1 MSFHSGHHFLQLP
14 GPSNVPERVLRAMDR
29 AVIDHR
35 GPEFATLVPELLAG
49 MRELCRASGPVVLFP
64 SSGTGAWEA
73 ALTNTFNPGDTVL
86 CAETG
91 QFSSQWAEM
100 ARKLGFKADV
110 IPGDWRHGAD
120 PERIGERLRADRAHA
135 IKGVMVVHSETS
147 TGVCSRLADI
157 RAAIDAADH
166 PALFLVD
173 TVSSLATMDYRHDEW
188 GVDVMV
194 SGSQK
199 GLMLPPGMGI
209 NVISAKALAA
219 HRTSTFPRSYFDWTP
234 ILEMNG
240 AGFFPYTSPTL
251 LFFGLREALK
261 MILREEGLVNTL
273 ARHARLAEATRRAVA
288 AWGLELVAQDP
299 REYTNSLTAVL
310 VPDGIDADAIRATIL
325 DRFDM
330 SLGTCFGKFKGK
342 VFRIGHLGS
351 INELM
356 LAGTLSGVQMGLRLH
371 DIGTTA
377 GVNAALAYLSNRHE
391 DAPANIVERATAGV
405 A

>member
-1 MSFHSGHHFLQLP
+1 MSFRSGHHFLQLP

-35 GPEFATLVPELLAG
+35 GPEFSSLVPELLDG

-73 ALTNTFNPGDTVL
+73 ALTNTLNPGDALL

-91 QFSSQWAEM
+91 QFSNQWAEM
-100 ARKLGFKADV
+100 ARKLGFSV
-110 IPGDWRHGAD
+110 ELIPGDWRHGAD
-120 PERIGERLRADRAHA
+120 PDAIGERLRADRGHA
-135 IKGVMVVHSETS
+135 IKAVMVVHSETS
-147 TGVCSRLADI
+147 TGVCSRLAAI
-157 RAAIDAADH
+157 RAAIDAAGH

-173 TVSSLATMDYRHDEW
+173 TVSSLATMDFRQDEW

-209 NVISAKALAA
+209 NVISERALTA
-219 HRTSTFPRSYFDWTP
+219 HRSSRFPRSYFDWTP
-234 ILEMNG
+234 ILELNG
-240 AGFFPYTSPTL
+240 VGFYPYTSPTL

-261 MILREEGLVNTL
+261 MILREEGLANTL

-288 AWGLELVAQDP
+288 AWGLEVVAQDP
-299 REYTNSLTAVL
+299 REYANSLTAVL
-310 VPDGIDADAIRATIL
+310 VPAGIDADAIRATIL
-325 DRFDM
+325 ERFDM

-351 INELM
+351 INDLM
-356 LAGTLSGVQMGLRLH
+356 LAGTLAGVQMGLRLH
-371 DIGTTA
+371 EIGTVD
-377 GVNAALAYLSNRHE
+377 GVNAALAYLSNRNE
-391 DAPANIVERATAGV
+391 DAPKTAAGRVPAGV

>member
-1 MSFHSGHHFLQLP
+1 
-14 GPSNVPERVLRAMDR
+14 MDR

-35 GPEFATLVPELLAG
+35 GPEFSTLVPELLDG

-73 ALTNTFNPGDTVL
+73 ALTNTLNPGDALL

-91 QFSSQWAEM
+91 QFSNQWAEM
-100 ARKLGFKADV
+100 ARNLGFTVDV

-120 PERIGERLRADRAHA
+120 PERIGARLRADRNRT
-135 IKGVMVVHSETS
+135 IKAVMVVHSETS
-147 TGVCSRLADI
+147 TGVCSRLADV
-157 RAAIDAADH
+157 RRAIDDAGH

-173 TVSSLATMDYRHDEW
+173 TVSSLATMDYRQDEW

-209 NVISAKALAA
+209 NVISEKALAA
-219 HRTSTFPRSYFDWTP
+219 HGRSTYPRSYFDWTP
-234 ILEMNG
+234 IFELNDS
-240 AGFFPYTSPTL
+240 GFYPYTSPTL

-261 MILREEGLVNTL
+261 MILREEGLANTL

-288 AWGLELVAQDP
+288 AWDLDVVAQDP
-299 REYTNSLTAVL
+299 REYANSLTAVL
-310 VPDGIDADAIRATIL
+310 VPPGIDADAIRATIL
-325 DRFDM
+325 ERFDM
-330 SLGTCFGKFKGK
+330 SLGTCFGRFKGK

-351 INELM
+351 INDLM
-356 LAGTLSGVQMGLRLH
+356 LAGTLAGVQMGLRLH

-377 GVNAALAYLSNRHE
+377 GVNAALDYLSK
-391 DAPANIVERATAGV
+391 ERVLAGAV
-405 A
+405 

>member
-1 MSFHSGHHFLQLP
+1 MPFHSGHQFLQLP

-35 GPEFATLVPELLAG
+35 GPEFSALVPELLAG
-49 MRELCRASGPVVLFP
+49 MRELCRASGPVILFP

-73 ALTNTFNPGDTVL
+73 ALTNTLNPGDALL

-91 QFSSQWAEM
+91 QFSNQWAEM
-100 ARKLGFKADV
+100 ARKLGFTVDV
-110 IPGDWRHGAD
+110 ISGDWRHGAD
-120 PERIGERLRADRAHA
+120 PERIGERLRADRGRA
-135 IKGVMVVHSETS
+135 IKAVMIVHSETS

-157 RAAIDAADH
+157 RAAIDAAHH

-173 TVSSLATMDYRHDEW
+173 TVSSLATMDYRQDEW

-219 HRTSTFPRSYFDWTP
+219 HRNSRFPRSYFDWTP
-234 ILEMNG
+234 ILEMNEV
-240 AGFFPYTSPTL
+240 GFYPYTSPTL

-261 MILREEGLVNTL
+261 MILREEGLANTL

-288 AWGLELVAQDP
+288 AWGLEIVAEDS
-299 REYTNSLTAVL
+299 REYANSLTAVL
-310 VPDGIDADAIRATIL
+310 VPPGIDADAIRTTIL
-325 DRFDM
+325 ERFDM

-356 LAGTLSGVQMGLRLH
+356 LAGTLAGVQMGLRLH
-371 DIGTTA
+371 EIGTTA
-377 GVNAALAYLSNRHE
+377 GVNAALAYLSNRDE
-391 DAPANIVERATAGV
+391 DAPAISSA
-405 A
+405 

>member
-1 MSFHSGHHFLQLP
+1 MSAFHSGHHFLQLP

-35 GPEFATLVPELLAG
+35 GPEFSALVPELLAG

-73 ALTNTFNPGDTVL
+73 ALTNTLNPGDRLL

-91 QFSSQWAEM
+91 QFSNQWAEM
-100 ARKLGFKADV
+100 ARKLGFTVDV
-110 IPGDWRHGAD
+110 IGGDWRHGAD
-120 PERIGERLRADRAHA
+120 PEEIGKRLRADRSHA
-135 IKGVMVVHSETS
+135 IAGVMIVHSETS

-157 RAAIDAADH
+157 RAAISAADH
-166 PALFLVD
+166 PALLFVD

-188 GVDVMV
+188 GIDVMV

-209 NVISAKALAA
+209 NVVSAKALAA
-219 HRTSTFPRSYFDWTP
+219 HRKSRFPRSYFDWTP
-234 ILEMNG
+234 ILEMNE
-240 AGFFPYTSPTL
+240 AGFYPYTSPTL
-251 LFFGLREALK
+251 LFFGLREALT
-261 MILREEGLVNTL
+261 MILREEGLANTL
-273 ARHARLAEATRRAVA
+273 ARHARLAEATRHAVA
-288 AWGLELVAQDP
+288 AWNLELVAQDP

-310 VPDGIDADAIRATIL
+310 VPAGIDADAIRATIL
-325 DRFDM
+325 ERFDM

-356 LAGTLSGVQMGLRLH
+356 LAGTLAGVQMGLRLH
-371 DIGTTA
+371 EVGTTD
-377 GVNAALAYLSNRHE
+377 GVNAALAYLSGRTQ
-391 DAPANIVERATAGV
+391 DRPDTVAGLV
-405 A
+405 AAR

>member
-1 MSFHSGHHFLQLP
+1 MSTFHSGQHFLQLP

-35 GPEFATLVPELLAG
+35 GPEFAALVPELLAG
-49 MRELCRASGPVVLFP
+49 MRELCRTSGTVVLFP

-73 ALTNTFNPGDTVL
+73 ALTNTLNPGDTLL

-91 QFSSQWAEM
+91 QFSNVWAEM
-100 ARKLGFKADV
+100 ARSLGFTVDL

-120 PERIGERLRADRAHA
+120 PEQIAERLRADRSHQIAG
-135 IKGVMVVHSETS
+135 IMVVHSETS

-157 RAAIDAADH
+157 HAAIAATGH
-166 PALFLVD
+166 PALLFVD

-209 NVISAKALAA
+209 NVVSAKALAA
-219 HRTSTFPRSYFDWTP
+219 HAKSRFPRSYFDWTP
-234 ILEMNG
+234 ILEMN
-240 AGFFPYTSPTL
+240 AIGFYPYTSPTL
-251 LFFGLREALK
+251 LFFGLRESLQI
-261 MILREEGLVNTL
+261 ILREEGLANTL

-288 AWGLELVAQDP
+288 AWNLEVVAQDP
-299 REYTNSLTAVL
+299 REYANSLTAVL
-310 VPDGIDADAIRATIL
+310 VPAGIDADAIRATIL

-330 SLGTCFGKFKGK
+330 SLGTAFGKFKGK

-371 DIGTTA
+371 DVGTTD
-377 GVNAALAYLSNRHE
+377 GVNAALAYLSDRAQ
-391 DAPANIVERATAGV
+391 DAPAARLATAST
-405 A
+405 